1 MRPKPIIIF
10 EILYCIMMSVGAWR
24 SWMWLG
30 DLNPTLPK
38 TMLLATEIGMF
49 LLVVSLVFFVSRRR
63 SKMAMWILILLTLLP
78 LLITLKMLF
87 DGLLLTDPSLIL
99 LLQTTVKMIAILFL
113 FLPSSRLW
121 MSNTNDEN
129 DLEETF
135 S

>member
-1 MRPKPIIIF
+1 
-10 EILYCIMMSVGAWR
+10 
-24 SWMWLG
+24 
-30 DLNPTLPK
+30 
-38 TMLLATEIGMF
+38 
-49 LLVVSLVFFVSRRR
+49 
-63 SKMAMWILILLTLLP
+63 MAMWILILLTLLP

>member
-49 LLVVSLVFFVSRRR
+49 LLVVSLVFSCPEDAVRWRCGYLSY
-63 SKMAMWILILLTLLP
+63 
-78 LLITLKMLF
+78 
-87 DGLLLTDPSLIL
+87 
-99 LLQTTVKMIAILFL
+99 
-113 FLPSSRLW
+113 
-121 MSNTNDEN
+121 
-129 DLEETF
+129 
-135 S
+135 